1 MQFIS
6 FNYNDRF
13 DIFIVAID
21 FFLFK
26 NFDFFFIE
34 TVFFSI
40 LFRNLERIYNFL
52 FFFTYLL
59 PLSTVTTHIHIINN
73 IALVSFLLISV
84 APIW

>member
-26 NFDFFFIE
+26 NFGFFFIE

-40 LFRNLERIYNFL
+40 LFRNLERIYKFFL
-52 FFFTYLL
+52 FCFFFLVFYIFTSIKYRYN
-59 PLSTVTTHIHIINN
+59 TH
-73 IALVSFLLISV
+73 SYY
-84 APIW
+84 

>member
-21 FFLFK
+21 FIFLYK

-40 LFRNLERIYNFL
+40 LFRNLERIYK
-52 FFFTYLL
+52 FFFGFFFYIFTSIKYRYN
-59 PLSTVTTHIHIINN
+59 TH
-73 IALVSFLLISV
+73 SYY
-84 APIW
+84 

>member
-21 FFLFK
+21 FIFLYK

-40 LFRNLERIYNFL
+40 LFRNLERIYK
-52 FFFTYLL
+52 FFFCFFFL
-59 PLSTVTTHIHIINN
+59 HIYFH
-73 IALVSFLLISV
+73 
-84 APIW
+84 

>member
-21 FFLFK
+21 FIFLYK
-26 NFDFFFIE
+26 ILIFFFIE

-40 LFRNLERIYNFL
+40 LFRNLERIYKFFL
-52 FFFTYLL
+52 FCFFSCFFYIFTSIKYRNN
-59 PLSTVTTHIHIINN
+59 THSNY
-73 IALVSFLLISV
+73 
-84 APIW
+84 